1 MVLTTQGLLVLVVFS
16 AVQGKEEKIKHRAY
30 FTDPGNTWQYSQHFA
45 FDPFTP
51 FPELSKNT
59 PGPTTPTPAQTT
71 PKAST
76 PTPAPAPEPTNPTP
90 GPTNPAPGPT
100 NPARR
105 PTSPTPSRTT
115 QVPFTPTTEQKSN
128 RDTETKCEEE
138 NNNRQLQISAREWVQ
153 SILRRTT
160 RKLTTTTTT
169 TTTATTTTTPTTT
182 TTKTTTTT
190 EVVLTRELQI
200 ELGKLLARRNPQET
214 PTSNSITGNA
224 INQESRNVFFTPK
237 PAFVEGQYSN
247 AKLQSAYPGPNY
259 LQNLYVDSQQQNPV
273 NLYQQRQSFSNQKP
287 NQSKF
292 INQLQSLILQRST
305 NGFSPSANAQQLPR
319 QTIEQRRKYLF
330 P

>member
-76 PTPAPAPEPTNPTP
+76 PTPT
-90 GPTNPAPGPT
+90 PAPG
-100 NPARR
+100 

-115 QVPFTPTTEQKSN
+115 QAPFTPTTEQKSN
-128 RDTETKCEEE
+128 RETEAKCGDG
-138 NNNRQLQISAREWVQ
+138 NNNKQLQISTRGWVQ

-160 RKLTTTTTT
+160 RKPTTTTTITTTTTT
-169 TTTATTTTTPTTT
+169 TTM
-182 TTKTTTTT
+182 TKTTTTT

-200 ELGKLLARRNPQET
+200 ELRKLLARRNPQET
-214 PTSNSITGNA
+214 SRSRYNSIPGNA

>member
-76 PTPAPAPEPTNPTP
+76 PTPT
-90 GPTNPAPGPT
+90 PAPG
-100 NPARR
+100 

-115 QVPFTPTTEQKSN
+115 QAPFTPTTEQKSN
-128 RDTETKCEEE
+128 RETEAKCGDG
-138 NNNRQLQISAREWVQ
+138 NNNKQLQISTRGWVQ

-160 RKLTTTTTT
+160 RKPTTTTTT
-169 TTTATTTTTPTTT
+169 TTT
-182 TTKTTTTT
+182 TKTTTKT
-190 EVVLTRELQI
+190 EVVLTRKLQI
-200 ELGKLLARRNPQET
+200 ELRKLLGRRNPQET
-214 PTSNSITGNA
+214 PRSRSNSIPGNA
-224 INQESRNVFFTPK
+224 INQESRNAFFTPK

-247 AKLQSAYPGPNY
+247 AQLQSAYPGPNY
-259 LQNLYVDSQQQNPV
+259 LQNPV
-273 NLYQQRQSFSNQKP
+273 NLYRQRQSFSNQKQ

-305 NGFSPSANAQQLPR
+305 NGLSPSANAQQLPR
-319 QTIEQRRKYLF
+319 QTIERKHLF